1 MTKNRPIL
9 QAIIQAGYNNI
20 HQFWSAGC
28 FKNSYS
34 VISRLINGL
43 DKPVNAYGVIREAAI
58 DLADRLNMLPE
69 DLWDHSELYPM
80 EVLFSDAG
88 FVEHDIRGLMYS
100 KRMSHL
106 LDPVEFFSRQEV
118 VGYMRDIVQML
129 TESQK
134 KVLTAMYGLDGEEPC
149 ERRDLEHRF
158 KGELAYGTAFHHLVR
173 AKRRIRYIISQN
185 HRGALLNE

>member
-1 MTKNRPIL
+1 
-9 QAIIQAGYNNI
+9 
-20 HQFWSAGC
+20 
-28 FKNSYS
+28 
-34 VISRLINGL
+34 
-43 DKPVNAYGVIREAAI
+43 
-58 DLADRLNMLPE
+58 
-69 DLWDHSELYPM
+69 
-80 EVLFSDAG
+80 
-88 FVEHDIRGLMYS
+88 MYS
-100 KRMSHL
+100 KRISHL

-173 AKRRIRYIISQN
+173 AKQRIRYIISQN